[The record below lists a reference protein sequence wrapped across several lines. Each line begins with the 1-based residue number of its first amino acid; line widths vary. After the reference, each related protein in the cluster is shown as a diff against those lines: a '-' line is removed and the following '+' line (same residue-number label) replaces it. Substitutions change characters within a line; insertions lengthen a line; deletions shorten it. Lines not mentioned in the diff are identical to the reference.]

1 MAQIKY
7 DRLIALGCSNTYGHG
22 LPDCIILPYE
32 PGEIPSKL
40 AWPNHLAKLMNID
53 SVINLAWPGC
63 SNKYI
68 LHSALNFEFDQNDLV
83 VALWTFKDRTGIFQN
98 SSEYEM
104 IASWNNTKYSRKYM
118 KNYHNQYDNDF
129 QNIVYINYFYLY
141 AKQKGLN
148 YYYGS
153 LEDRNSKVYKN
164 MFFDDK
170 FVDLDFQK
178 HRKKYKT
185 ALDGSHM
192 GVEGHLDW
200 AKEWYQFIKEPTC
213 QD

>member
-7 DRLIALGCSNTYGHG
+7 NRLIALGCSHTYGHG
-22 LPDCIILPYE
+22 LPDCF
-32 PGEIPSKL
+32 IPPDAAGVIASKL

-53 SVINLAWPGC
+53 SVINLGWPGC

-68 LHSALNFEFDQNDLV
+68 LHSALNFEFNQNDLV
-83 VALWTFKDRTGIFQN
+83 VALWTFNDRTGIFQN
-98 SSEYEM
+98 STEYDQ
-104 IASWNNTKYSRKYM
+104 IAWWDYTKYSRKYM
-118 KNYHNQYDNDF
+118 KNYYNQYDSDF
-129 QNIVYINYFYLY
+129 QNTVYINYFYLY

-148 YYYGS
+148 YYYS
-153 LEDRNSKVYKN
+153 CLERNSTVYKN
-164 MFFDDK
+164 MFLDDK

-192 GVEGHLDW
+192 GVEGHLNW
-200 AKEWYQFIKEPTC
+200 AKEWCQFIKEPTC